1 MAAEIHFQVTE
12 LVRVVYEIYEI
23 AGMIDDEMRML
34 FFLWLAFFGRLV
46 QEHVEIY
53 TRAYPLD
60 NTWHWRPFPFYFR
73 AQFGV
78 MEFCWGTCC
87 VVGIAKG
94 SMDNALV
101 HKLRFD
107 RGMCF

>member
-53 TRAYPLD
+53 T
-60 NTWHWRPFPFYFR
+60 WHWRPFPFYFS
-73 AQFGV
+73 AQYGA
-78 MEFCWGTCC
+78 MEFFWGTCC

-94 SMDNALV
+94 SMDNALA